1 MSSFRLFAV
10 LLTLVGLTTAIKC
23 YLGIPDAQGKVQN
36 TTECAEKYCVILHPK
51 PGIPVP
57 AMHRCDIY
65 NECKKDGCIEE
76 DQGDVTPRLF
86 SPSSCFEIPIRT
98 HTPMVRLKKSK
109 HAPLCRKIRKKIS
122 NLIVSG
128 I

>member
-76 DQGDVTPRLF
+76 DQGDVTVCCCSYELCNSSSMLAALPVVATIVFSKLLF
-86 SPSSCFEIPIRT
+86 
-98 HTPMVRLKKSK
+98 
-109 HAPLCRKIRKKIS
+109 
-122 NLIVSG
+122 
-128 I
+128 